1 MHGRPQPNTLA
12 FLEGGGEMGARMRVH
27 DWSTSPLGLPDLW
40 PQSLRSVVGL
50 VLNAKQ
56 PMFVAWG
63 PDLAFFYNDEY
74 IPIFGAKHP
83 HALGRPFAEVWS
95 DIWEQISP
103 IVEQTL
109 GGQASWHED
118 LRIPMERHGYP
129 EETWFSFS
137 YNPVR
142 DESGAIA
149 GMFCVC
155 METTDKVLSQ
165 RALRQSEERAT
176 GVLNGMD
183 EAFVLLDREFR
194 VIRINPA
201 GLRMD
206 ARPETEIIGRTH
218 WEVWPGTEDTPLGR
232 FYKQAMAERVPIM
245 FENRYTFPDGREA
258 WTEIRAYPAPD
269 GLAVFYRDI
278 SERKR
283 AEDWLLEAEDHYR
296 HTVELNPQVTWTARP
311 DGQLDRVAQRWQDWT
326 GTTGLGETWAQA
338 MHPDD
343 LEPSL
348 KVWAHSVATGE
359 PYDIEHRARMR
370 SGEYRWMHSRASP
383 RRGPDGQIIKW
394 YGTTEDIHERR
405 VSQDALQEETQALE
419 VLNTALAA
427 VASELDLDRLV
438 QRVTDAGVELTGAQF
453 GAFFYNVENEAGE
466 SYMLYTISG
475 VPREA
480 FSKFPMPRN
489 TKVFAPT
496 FAGEGIVRSDDI
508 TQDPAYG
515 HSEPHRGMPVGHLPV
530 RSYLAVPVTSR
541 SGEVIGGLF
550 FGHAQSGMF
559 HERSERL
566 MAALAAGA
574 AVSIDN
580 ARLFQKAQREIE
592 ERRRAEEALRR
603 LNETL
608 EVQVEERTRERDQIW
623 QLSTDLMD
631 VCRSDGTLVAVNP
644 AWTSMLGWSEK
655 ELLASNFL
663 GLIHPDDVEST
674 LAELGRLDQGV
685 RTFRFE
691 NRFRTKDGSY
701 RLISW
706 TAVPK
711 EGLFYAIGRDIT
723 AEREAAEAL
732 RQTEEALRQA
742 QKMEAV
748 GQLTG
753 GIAHDFN
760 NLLTGI
766 IGSLDMLRTRISQGR
781 LDTVNRYMTAA
792 TTSANRAA
800 ALTHRL
806 LAFARRQPLDPKPV
820 QANGLV
826 ASLEDLFRRTVGETV
841 ILEVV
846 LAGGLWP
853 TLCDPNQLESAL
865 LNLVINARDAMPDG
879 GKLTI
884 ETCNAH
890 LDDAYVAAQ
899 RDVNPG
905 QYVCI
910 CVTDT
915 GTGMSQDVIERAF
928 DPFFTTKPIGQG
940 TGLGLSMVYGFARQS
955 EGHAR
960 IYSEIGQGTTIKIY
974 LPRYRGETEAEIEAA
989 TLAEAPLAQSG
1000 ETVLVVEDEPVVRGL
1015 ILEVLEDLGYRTL
1028 EAADGPEGLKVLQSK
1043 AHIDLLI
1050 TDVGL
1055 PGLNGRQLADA
1066 ARERRPDLKVL
1077 FITGYAENATL
1088 AAGFLEPGM
1097 QMITKPFAV
1106 DALAQKIRSILTG
1119 ADFSDGSTSSTS
1131 ITRQS

>member
-1 MHGRPQPNTLA
+1 MHDRSPRPTA
-12 FLEGGGEMGARMRVH
+12 TDRDFLSGGGEMGARMRSH
-27 DWSTSPLGLPDLW
+27 DWSGSPLGEPETW
-40 PQSLRSVVGL
+40 SRPLRML
-50 VLNAKQ
+50 VRMILNAKQ
-56 PMFVAWG
+56 PMFIAWG
-63 PDLAFFYNDEY
+63 PDLAFLYNDDY

-83 HALGRPFAEVWS
+83 DALGHPFAAVWS
-95 DIWEQISP
+95 DIWTQIRP
-103 IVEQTL
+103 LVDQTL
-109 GGQASWHED
+109 SGQASWHED
-118 LRIPMERHGYP
+118 LLIPMGRHGYR
-129 EETWFSFS
+129 EDAWFSFS
-137 YNPVR
+137 YNPVW
-142 DESGAIA
+142 DDDGTIA
-149 GMFCVC
+149 GMFCAAT
-155 METTDKVLSQ
+155 ETTGKVLGQ
-165 RALRQSEERAT
+165 RALRESEERT
-176 GVLNGMD
+176 RGVLDGMD
-183 EAFVLLDREFR
+183 EAFILLDRKFR
-194 VIRINPA
+194 ILRINPA
-201 GLRMD
+201 GLRLD
-206 ARPETEIIGRTH
+206 QRPEAEIIGRTH
-218 WEVWPGTEDTPLGR
+218 WEVWPNTENSPLGE
-232 FYKQAMAERVPIM
+232 FYKRCMAERVPAT
-245 FENRYTFPDGREA
+245 FENRYTWPDGREA

-269 GLAVFYRDI
+269 GLSVFYRDI

-283 AEDWLLEAEDHYR
+283 AEAQLREAEDHYR

-326 GTTGLGETWAQA
+326 GTSGLGGTWAEA
-338 MHPDD
+338 IHPED
-343 LEPSL
+343 LGPSREA
-348 KVWAHSVATGE
+348 WTRAFTTGE
-359 PYDIEHRARMR
+359 SYDIEHRARMR
-370 SGEYRWMHSRASP
+370 DGTYRWMHSRAFP
-383 RRGPDGQIIKW
+383 RRGPDGAIVEW
-394 YGTTEDIHERR
+394 YGTTEDIAERR
-405 VSQDALQEETQALE
+405 SSQDALREETRALE
-419 VLNTALAA
+419 ILNTALAA
-427 VASELDLDRLV
+427 AASEHDLERLV

-466 SYMLYTISG
+466 SYMLYSISG

-496 FAGEGIVRSDDI
+496 FNGERIVRSDDI

-515 HSEPHRGMPVGHLPV
+515 HSEPHRGMPEGHLPV

-550 FGHAQSGMF
+550 FGHAQTGVF

-566 MAALAAGA
+566 ISGLAAGA
-574 AVSIDN
+574 AVAIDN

-592 ERRRAEEALRR
+592 ERRRAEESLRR

-608 EVQVEERTRERDQIW
+608 EAEVEERTRERDQIW

-644 AWTSMLGWSEK
+644 AWTTMLGWSEE

-663 GLIHPDDVEST
+663 GLIHPDDVEGT
-674 LAELGRLDQGV
+674 LAELGSLDQGAQ
-685 RTFRFE
+685 TFRFE
-691 NRFRTKDGSY
+691 NRFRAKDGSY

-723 AEREAAEAL
+723 AERAAAEAL
-732 RQTEEALRQA
+732 RQTEEALRQS
-742 QKMEAV
+742 QKMESI

-766 IGSLDMLRTRISQGR
+766 VGSLDMLRTRVSQGR
-781 LDTVNRYMTAA
+781 LETVDRYITAA

-806 LAFARRQPLDPKPV
+806 LAFARRQPLDPRPV
-820 QANGLV
+820 QANALV

-841 ILEVV
+841 TLEVV

-890 LDDAYVAAQ
+890 LDEAYIAAQ
-899 RDVNPG
+899 RDVKPG

-915 GTGMSQDVIERAF
+915 GTGMPQDVIERAF

-955 EGHAR
+955 EGHAK
-960 IYSEIGQGTTIKIY
+960 IYSELGQGTTIKLY
-974 LPRYRGETEAEIEAA
+974 LPRYRGETDAQIEAA
-989 TLAEAPLAQSG
+989 TLAEAPRAESG
-1000 ETVLVVEDEPVVRGL
+1000 ETVLVVEDEPVVRSL
-1015 ILEVLEDLGYRTL
+1015 IIEVLEDLGYRTL
-1028 EAADGPEGLKVLQSK
+1028 EAADGPEGLKILQSRRR
-1043 AHIDLLI
+1043 IDLLI

-1066 ARERRPDLKVL
+1066 ARERRRDLKVL

-1106 DALAQKIRSILTG
+1106 DALAQKIRSIIR
-1119 ADFSDGSTSSTS
+1119 DE
-1131 ITRQS
+1131 

>member
-1 MHGRPQPNTLA
+1 MI
-12 FLEGGGEMGARMRVH
+12 
-27 DWSTSPLGLPDLW
+27 
-40 PQSLRSVVGL
+40 
-50 VLNAKQ
+50 LNAKQ
-56 PMFVAWG
+56 PMFIAWG
-63 PDLAFFYNDEY
+63 PDLAFLYNDDY

-83 HALGRPFAEVWS
+83 DALGRPFAKVWS
-95 DIWEQISP
+95 DIWKQIRP
-103 IVEQTL
+103 LVDQTL
-109 GGQASWHED
+109 SGQASWHED
-118 LRIPMERHGYP
+118 LLIPMERNGYR
-129 EETWFSFS
+129 EDAWFSFS
-137 YNPVR
+137 YNPVW
-142 DESGAIA
+142 DDTGAVA
-149 GMFCVC
+149 GMFCAAT
-155 METTDKVLSQ
+155 ETTGKVLGQ
-165 RALRQSEERAT
+165 RALRESEQRAR
-176 GVLNGMD
+176 GVLDGMD
-183 EAFVLLDREFR
+183 EAFILLDPEFR
-194 VIRINPA
+194 ILRINPA
-201 GLRMD
+201 GLRLD
-206 ARPETEIIGRTH
+206 RRPESEIIGRTH
-218 WEVWPGTEDTPLGR
+218 WEVWPNTENAPLGE
-232 FYKQAMAERVPIM
+232 FYKRAMAERVPAT
-245 FENRYTFPDGREA
+245 FENRYMWPDGREA

-278 SERKR
+278 TERKR
-283 AEDWLLEAEDHYR
+283 AEAQLREAEDHYR

-311 DGQLDRVAQRWQDWT
+311 DGQLDRVAQRWRDWT

-338 MHPDD
+338 VHADD
-343 LEPSL
+343 QERSL
-348 KVWAHSVATGE
+348 MAWAHSVSTGE
-359 PYDIEHRARMR
+359 PYDIEHRVRLR
-370 SGEYRWMHSRASP
+370 DGTYRWMHSRAFP
-383 RRGPDGQIIKW
+383 RRGPDGEIVEW
-394 YGTTEDIHERR
+394 YGTTEDISDRR
-405 VSQDALQEETQALE
+405 SSQDALREETRALE
-419 VLNTALAA
+419 ILNSALAA
-427 VASELDLDRLV
+427 AASEHDLERLV

-466 SYMLYTISG
+466 SYTLYSISG

-496 FAGEGIVRSDDI
+496 FSGDGIVRSDDI
-508 TQDPAYG
+508 TKDHRYG
-515 HSEPHRGMPVGHLPV
+515 HSEPHRGMPEGHLPV

-550 FGHAQSGMF
+550 FGHAQPGVF
-559 HERSERL
+559 HERAERVISG
-566 MAALAAGA
+566 LAAGA
-574 AVSIDN
+574 AVAIDN

-608 EVQVEERTRERDQIW
+608 EAQVEERTLERDQIW

-644 AWTSMLGWSEK
+644 AWTTMLGWSE
-655 ELLASNFL
+655 EDLLASNFL

-674 LAELGRLDQGV
+674 LAELASLDQGAQ
-685 RTFRFE
+685 TFRFE
-691 NRFRTKDGSY
+691 NRFRTKDGGY

-723 AEREAAEAL
+723 AERGAAEAL
-732 RQTEEALRQA
+732 RQTEEALRQS

-766 IGSLDMLRTRISQGR
+766 VGSLDMLRTRVSQGR
-781 LDTVNRYMTAA
+781 LETVDRYVTAA

-806 LAFARRQPLDPKPV
+806 LAFARRQPLDPRPV
-820 QANGLV
+820 QANALV

-841 ILEVV
+841 TLEVV

-890 LDDAYVAAQ
+890 LDEAYIAAQ
-899 RDVNPG
+899 RDVRPG

-915 GTGMSQDVIERAF
+915 GTGMPQDVIGRAF

-955 EGHAR
+955 EGHAK
-960 IYSEIGQGTTIKIY
+960 IYSEVGQGTTIKIY
-974 LPRYRGETEAEIEAA
+974 LPRYRGETDAEIEAA
-989 TLAEAPLAQSG
+989 TLAEAPRAESG
-1000 ETVLVVEDEPVVRGL
+1000 ETVLVVEDEPVVRSL
-1015 ILEVLEDLGYRTL
+1015 IIEVLEDLGYRTL
-1028 EAADGPEGLKVLQSK
+1028 EAADGPEGLKILQSRR
-1043 AHIDLLI
+1043 HIDLLI

-1066 ARERRPDLKVL
+1066 ARERRRDLKVL

-1106 DALAQKIRSILTG
+1106 DALAQRIRSIIR
-1119 ADFSDGSTSSTS
+1119 DE
-1131 ITRQS
+1131 

>member
-1 MHGRPQPNTLA
+1 MHDTTSLRPAPVDRE
-12 FLEGGGEMGARMRVH
+12 FLSSGGEMGARMRAH
-27 DWSTSPLGLPDLW
+27 DWTTSPLGPPEAW
-40 PQSLRSVVGL
+40 PQSLRTL
-50 VLNAKQ
+50 VRLMLNAKQ
-56 PMFVAWG
+56 AMFIAWG
-63 PDLAFFYNDEY
+63 PELAFLYNDDY
-74 IPIFGAKHP
+74 APIFGAKHP
-83 HALGRPFAEVWS
+83 EALGRPFAEVWS
-95 DIWEQISP
+95 DIWGQIKP
-103 IVEQTL
+103 LVDQTL
-109 GGQASWHED
+109 AGQASWHED
-118 LRIPMERHGYP
+118 LLIPMERHGYR
-129 EETWFSFS
+129 EEAWFSFS
-137 YNPVR
+137 YSPVH
-142 DESGAIA
+142 DESGAVA
-149 GMFCVC
+149 GMFCAAI
-155 METTDKVLSQ
+155 ETTGKILNQ
-165 RALRQSEERAT
+165 RALRESEERAT

-183 EAFVLLDREFR
+183 EAFILLDREFR
-194 VIRINPA
+194 ILQINTA
-201 GLRMD
+201 GLRLD
-206 ARPETEIIGRTH
+206 TRPETEIIGRRH
-218 WEVWPGTEDTPLGR
+218 WEVWPGTEETPLGQ
-232 FYKQAMAERVPIM
+232 FYKQAMAGRAPM
-245 FENRYTFPDGREA
+245 RMENRYVWPDGREA
-258 WTEIRAYPAPD
+258 WTEIRVYPGPD

-278 SERKR
+278 TERKI
-283 AEDWLLEAEDHYR
+283 AEDRLHEAEDHYR
-296 HTVELNPQVTWTARP
+296 HTVELNPQVTWTAAP
-311 DGQLDRVAQRWQDWT
+311 NGQLDRVAQRWQDWT
-326 GTTGLGETWAQA
+326 GTSGLGETWTQA
-338 MHPDD
+338 MHPED

-348 KVWAHSVATGE
+348 KAWTHSTSTGE
-359 PYDIEHRARMR
+359 TYDIEHRARMR
-370 SGEYRWMHSRASP
+370 SGEYRWMHSRAFP
-383 RRGPDGQIIKW
+383 RRGPSGDIVKW

-405 VSQDALQEETQALE
+405 AAREALQEETRSLE
-419 VLNTALAA
+419 ILNTALAA

-453 GAFFYNVENEAGE
+453 GAFFYNVENAAGE

-480 FSKFPMPRN
+480 FAKFPMPRN

-496 FAGEGIVRSDDI
+496 FGGDRIVRSDDI
-508 TQDPAYG
+508 TRDPAYG
-515 HSEPHRGMPVGHLPV
+515 HTEPHRGMPPGHLPV
-530 RSYLAVPVTSR
+530 RSYLAVPVASR

-550 FGHAQSGMF
+550 FGHAQTGVF
-559 HERSERL
+559 DQRSERL
-566 MAALAAGA
+566 MAGLAAGA
-574 AVSIDN
+574 AVAIDN
-580 ARLFQKAQREIE
+580 ARLFQNAQREIE

-608 EVQVEERTRERDQIW
+608 EAQVEERTRERDQIW

-631 VCRSDGTLVAVNP
+631 VCRSDGTLLAVNP
-644 AWTSMLGWSEK
+644 AWTTMLGWTEE

-663 GLIHPDDVEST
+663 GLIHPDDIEST
-674 LAELGRLDQGV
+674 LAELAHLEQGIQ
-685 RTFRFE
+685 TFRFE
-691 NRFRTKDGSY
+691 NRFRTKGGSY
-701 RLISW
+701 RLVSW

-732 RQTEEALRQA
+732 RQTEEALRQS

-766 IGSLDMLRTRISQGR
+766 VGSLDMLRTRVSQGR
-781 LDTVNRYMTAA
+781 LDTVDRYITAA

-806 LAFARRQPLDPKPV
+806 LAFARRQPLDPRPV
-820 QANGLV
+820 QANALV

-841 ILEVV
+841 TLEVV

-879 GKLTI
+879 GRLTV

-890 LDDAYVAAQ
+890 LDDTYIAAQ
-899 RDVNPG
+899 RDVKPG

-915 GTGMSQDVIERAF
+915 GTGMPPDVIERAF
-928 DPFFTTKPIGQG
+928 EPFFTTKPLGQG

-974 LPRYRGETEAEIEAA
+974 LPRYRGETQAEIEAS
-989 TLAEAPLAQSG
+989 TLAEAPRAQSG

-1028 EAADGPEGLKVLQSK
+1028 EAVDGPEGLKILQSK
-1043 AHIDLLI
+1043 RHIDLLV

-1066 ARERRPDLKVL
+1066 ARETRPNLKTL

-1106 DALAQKIRSILTG
+1106 DALAQKIRSMIE
-1119 ADFSDGSTSSTS
+1119 DE
-1131 ITRQS
+1131 

>member
-1 MHGRPQPNTLA
+1 MHDQIPCLA
-12 FLEGGGEMGARMRVH
+12 AADRDFLSGGGEMGARMRLH
-27 DWSTSPLGLPDLW
+27 DWSGSTLGEPETW
-40 PQSLRSVVGL
+40 PQSLRTL
-50 VLNAKQ
+50 VRLMLNARQ
-56 PMFVAWG
+56 AMFIAWG
-63 PDLAFFYNDEY
+63 PSLAFLYNDDY

-83 HALGRPFAEVWS
+83 DALGRPFAEIWS
-95 DIWEQISP
+95 DIWEQIRP
-103 IVEQTL
+103 LVDQTL
-109 GGQASWHED
+109 SGQASWHED
-118 LRIPMERHGYP
+118 LLIPMERNRYR
-129 EETWFSFS
+129 EDAWFSFS
-137 YNPVR
+137 YNPVW
-142 DESGAIA
+142 DGSGAVA
-149 GMFCVC
+149 GLFCAAT
-155 METTDKVLSQ
+155 ETTGKVLGQ
-165 RALRQSEERAT
+165 RALRESEERIR
-176 GVLNGMD
+176 GVLDGMD
-183 EAFVLLDREFR
+183 EAFVLLDREFH

-201 GLRMD
+201 GLRLD
-206 ARPETEIIGRTH
+206 TRPEAEIIGRTH
-218 WEVWPGTEDTPLGR
+218 WEVWPNSENSPLGE
-232 FYKQAMAERVPIM
+232 FYKRAMAERVPAM
-245 FENRYTFPDGREA
+245 LENRYTWPDGREA

-278 SERKR
+278 TERKR
-283 AEDWLLEAEDHYR
+283 AEAQLCEAEEHYR
-296 HTVELNPQVTWTARP
+296 HTVELNPQVTWTALP
-311 DGQLDRVAQRWQDWT
+311 NGQLDHVAQRWQDWT

-348 KVWAHSVATGE
+348 TAWAHSVSTGE
-359 PYDIEHRARMR
+359 PYDIEHRARLR
-370 SGEYRWMHSRASP
+370 DGTYRWMHSRAFP
-383 RRGPDGQIIKW
+383 RRGPDGEIVEW
-394 YGTTEDIHERR
+394 YGSTEDISERR
-405 VSQDALQEETQALE
+405 ASQEALREETRALE
-419 VLNTALAA
+419 ILNTALAA
-427 VASELDLDRLV
+427 AASEHDLERLV

-453 GAFFYNVENEAGE
+453 GAFFYNVENEASE
-466 SYMLYTISG
+466 SYMLYSISG
-475 VPREA
+475 VPHEA

-496 FAGEGIVRSDDI
+496 FNGERIVRSDDI
-508 TQDPAYG
+508 TRDPAYG
-515 HSEPHRGMPVGHLPV
+515 HSEPHRGMPEGHLPV

-541 SGEVIGGLF
+541 SGEVMGGLF
-550 FGHAQSGMF
+550 FGHAQTGVF

-566 MAALAAGA
+566 ISGLAAGA
-574 AVSIDN
+574 AVAIDN

-603 LNETL
+603 LNDTL
-608 EVQVEERTRERDQIW
+608 EAEVEERTRERDQIW

-644 AWTSMLGWSEK
+644 AWTTILGWSEE

-663 GLIHPDDVEST
+663 SLIHPDDVEST
-674 LAELGRLDQGV
+674 LAELGSLEQGAQ
-685 RTFRFE
+685 TFRFE
-691 NRFRTKDGSY
+691 NRFRTRDGGY

-732 RQTEEALRQA
+732 RRTEEALRQS

-766 IGSLDMLRTRISQGR
+766 VGSLDMLRTRVAQGR
-781 LDTVNRYMTAA
+781 LETVDRYVTAA

-806 LAFARRQPLDPKPV
+806 LAFARRQPLDPRPV
-820 QANGLV
+820 QANALV

-841 ILEVV
+841 TLEVV

-879 GKLTI
+879 GKLMI

-890 LDDAYVAAQ
+890 LDEAYIAAQ
-899 RDVNPG
+899 RDVKPG

-915 GTGMSQDVIERAF
+915 GTGMPQDVIGRAF

-955 EGHAR
+955 EGHAK
-960 IYSEIGQGTTIKIY
+960 IYSEVGQGTTIKIY
-974 LPRYRGETEAEIEAA
+974 LPRHHGETDAEIEAS
-989 TLAEAPLAQSG
+989 TLAEAPRAESG
-1000 ETVLVVEDEPVVRGL
+1000 ETVLVVEDEPVVRSL
-1015 ILEVLEDLGYRTL
+1015 IIEVLEDLGYKTL
-1028 EAADGPEGLKVLQSK
+1028 EAADGTEGLKILQSK
-1043 AHIDLLI
+1043 RHIDLLI

-1066 ARERRPDLKVL
+1066 AREQRRDLKVL

-1106 DALAQKIRSILTG
+1106 DALAQRIRAIIR
-1119 ADFSDGSTSSTS
+1119 DE
-1131 ITRQS
+1131 

>member
-1 MHGRPQPNTLA
+1 MHDENTRLAAAGRD
-12 FLEGGGEMGARMRVH
+12 FLSGGGEMGARMRSH
-27 DWSTSPLGLPDLW
+27 DWSGSPLGEPETW
-40 PQSLRSVVGL
+40 PRPLRMLVRM

-56 PMFVAWG
+56 PMFIAWG
-63 PDLAFFYNDEY
+63 PDLAFIYNDDY

-83 HALGRPFAEVWS
+83 DAIGRPFAVVWF
-95 DIWEQISP
+95 DIWEQIRP
-103 IVEQTL
+103 LVDQTL
-109 GGQASWHED
+109 SGQASWHED
-118 LRIPMERHGYP
+118 LLIPMERNGYR
-129 EETWFSFS
+129 EDAWFSFS
-137 YNPVR
+137 YNPVW
-142 DESGAIA
+142 DDVGAIA
-149 GMFCVC
+149 GMFCAAT
-155 METTDKVLSQ
+155 ETTGKVLGQ
-165 RALRQSEERAT
+165 RALRESEERAR
-176 GVLNGMD
+176 GVLDGMD
-183 EAFVLLDREFR
+183 EAFILLDREFR
-194 VIRINPA
+194 VLRINPA
-201 GLRMD
+201 GLRLD
-206 ARPETEIIGRTH
+206 TRPEAEIVGRTH
-218 WEVWPGTEDTPLGR
+218 WEVWPNTEHSPLGE
-232 FYKQAMAERVPIM
+232 FYKRAMAERVPAT
-245 FENRYTFPDGREA
+245 FENRYTWPDGREA

-278 SERKR
+278 TERKR
-283 AEDWLLEAEDHYR
+283 AEAQLREAEDHYR

-326 GTTGLGETWAQA
+326 GTSGLGGSWAEA
-338 MHPDD
+338 IHPDD
-343 LEPSL
+343 LGPSL
-348 KVWAHSVATGE
+348 EAWTRSFKTGQ

-370 SGEYRWMHSRASP
+370 DGSYRWMHSRAFP
-383 RRGPDGQIIKW
+383 RRSPDGEIVEW
-394 YGTTEDIHERR
+394 YGTTEDISERR
-405 VSQDALQEETQALE
+405 SSQDALREETRALE
-419 VLNTALAA
+419 ILNTALAA
-427 VASELDLDRLV
+427 AASEHDLERLV

-453 GAFFYNVENEAGE
+453 GAFFYNVENEVGE
-466 SYMLYTISG
+466 SYMLYSISG

-496 FAGEGIVRSDDI
+496 FSGERIVRSNDI
-508 TQDPAYG
+508 TKDPRYG
-515 HSEPHRGMPVGHLPV
+515 HSEPHRGMPEGHLPV

-550 FGHAQSGMF
+550 FGHAQPGVF
-559 HERSERL
+559 HERSERVISG
-566 MAALAAGA
+566 LAAGA
-574 AVSIDN
+574 AVAIDN

-608 EVQVEERTRERDQIW
+608 EAQVEERTRERDQIW

-631 VCRSDGTLVAVNP
+631 VCRSDGTLIAVNP
-644 AWTSMLGWSEK
+644 AWTTMLGWSEE

-674 LAELGRLDQGV
+674 LTELASLDEGAQ
-685 RTFRFE
+685 TFRFE
-691 NRFRTKDGSY
+691 NRFRARDGSY

-723 AEREAAEAL
+723 AERAAAEAL
-732 RQTEEALRQA
+732 RQTEEALRQS

-766 IGSLDMLRTRISQGR
+766 VGSLDMLRTRVSQGR
-781 LDTVNRYMTAA
+781 LEAVDRYVTAA

-806 LAFARRQPLDPKPV
+806 LAFARRQPLDPRPV
-820 QANGLV
+820 QANALV

-841 ILEVV
+841 TLEVV

-890 LDDAYVAAQ
+890 LDEAYIAAQ

-915 GTGMSQDVIERAF
+915 GTGMPPDVIARAF

-955 EGHAR
+955 EGHAK
-960 IYSEIGQGTTIKIY
+960 IYSEVGQGTTIKIY
-974 LPRYRGETEAEIEAA
+974 LPRYRGETDAEIEAA
-989 TLAEAPLAQSG
+989 TLAEAPRAESG
-1000 ETVLVVEDEPVVRGL
+1000 EVVLVVEDEPVVRSL
-1015 ILEVLEDLGYRTL
+1015 IIEVLEDLGYRTL
-1028 EAADGPEGLKVLQSK
+1028 EAADGPEGLKILQSQR
-1043 AHIDLLI
+1043 HIDLLI

-1066 ARERRPDLKVL
+1066 ARERRRDLKVL

-1106 DALAQKIRSILTG
+1106 DALAQKIRSIIL
-1119 ADFSDGSTSSTS
+1119 D
-1131 ITRQS
+1131 Q

>member
-1 MHGRPQPNTLA
+1 MDTSKSGLDPSATYA
-12 FLEGGGEMGARMRVH
+12 FLNGGGEMGARMRAH
-27 DWSTSPLGLPDLW
+27 DWSTSPLGQPETW
-40 PQSLRSVVGL
+40 PRTLRTL
-50 VLNAKQ
+50 VRLMLNAKQ
-56 PMFVAWG
+56 PMFIAWG
-63 PDLAFFYNDEY
+63 ADLAFLYNDDY
-74 IPIFGAKHP
+74 VPIFGAKHP
-83 HALGRPFAEVWS
+83 GALGRPFAEVWS
-95 DIWEQISP
+95 DIWEQIKP
-103 IVEQTL
+103 LVDQTL

-118 LRIPMERHGYP
+118 LLIPMERHGYR
-129 EETWFSFS
+129 EEAWFSFS
-137 YNPVR
+137 YTPAW
-142 DESGAIA
+142 DDDGKIA
-149 GMFCVC
+149 GMFCAAT
-155 METTDKVLSQ
+155 ETTGKVLGQ
-165 RALRQSEERAT
+165 QALRQSEERAR
-176 GVLNGMD
+176 GVLDGMD

-194 VIRINPA
+194 ILRINPA
-201 GLRMD
+201 GLRLD
-206 ARPETEIIGRTH
+206 TRAEAEIVGRTH
-218 WEVWPGTEDTPLGR
+218 WEVWPNTENSALGKL
-232 FYKQAMAERVPIM
+232 YKKAMAERIPVM
-245 FENRYTFPDGREA
+245 FENRYTWSDGREA

-278 SERKR
+278 SERKH
-283 AEDWLLEAEDHYR
+283 AEARLHETEDHYR
-296 HTVELNPQVTWTARP
+296 HTVELNPQVSWTALP
-311 DGQLDRVAQRWQDWT
+311 NGQLDRVAGRWQDWT

-338 MHPDD
+338 LHADD
-343 LEPSL
+343 LESSL
-348 KVWAHSVATGE
+348 KAWAHSLATGE
-359 PYDIEHRARMR
+359 PYDIEHRVRMR
-370 SGEYRWMHSRASP
+370 TGEYRWMHSRASP
-383 RRGPDGQIIKW
+383 RRGEDGQIVKW
-394 YGTTEDIHERR
+394 YGTTEDISERR
-405 VSQDALQEETQALE
+405 ASQDALLEETRALE
-419 VLNTALAA
+419 ILNTALAA
-427 VASELDLDRLV
+427 AASELDLDRLV
-438 QRVTDAGVELTGAQF
+438 QKVTDAGVELTGAQF
-453 GAFFYNVENEAGE
+453 GAFFYNVENPAGE
-466 SYMLYTISG
+466 SYMLYAISG
-475 VPREA
+475 VPHEA

-489 TKVFAPT
+489 TRVFAPT
-496 FAGEGIVRSDDI
+496 FNGERIVRSDDI
-508 TQDPAYG
+508 TKDPAYG
-515 HSEPHRGMPVGHLPV
+515 HSEPHRGMPPGHLPV

-550 FGHAQSGMF
+550 FGHAQPGVF

-566 MAALAAGA
+566 IVGLAAGA
-574 AVSIDN
+574 AVAIDN

-608 EVQVEERTRERDQIW
+608 EAEVEERTRERDQIW

-631 VCRSDGTLVAVNP
+631 VCRADGTLLAINP
-644 AWTSMLGWSEK
+644 AWTTMLGWSEA

-674 LAELGRLDQGV
+674 LAELARLDQGIQ
-685 RTFRFE
+685 TFRFE

-723 AEREAAEAL
+723 TERAAAETL
-732 RQTEEALRQA
+732 RETEEALRQS

-760 NLLTGI
+760 NLLTGV
-766 IGSLDMLRTRISQGR
+766 IGSLDMLRTRIAQGR
-781 LDTVNRYMTAA
+781 TDTADRYITAA

-806 LAFARRQPLDPKPV
+806 LAFARRQPLDPRPV
-820 QANGLV
+820 QANALV

-841 ILEVV
+841 ALEVV

-899 RDVNPG
+899 RDVKPG

-915 GTGMSQDVIERAF
+915 GTGMPQDVIERAF

-955 EGHAR
+955 EGHAK
-960 IYSEIGQGTTIKIY
+960 IYSEVGQGTTIKIY
-974 LPRYRGETEAEIEAA
+974 LPRYRGETEAEIESA
-989 TLAEAPLAQSG
+989 TLAEAPRAETG
-1000 ETVLVVEDEPVVRGL
+1000 ETVLVVEDEPVVRSL
-1015 ILEVLEDLGYRTL
+1015 IVEVLEDLGYRTL
-1028 EAADGPEGLKVLQSK
+1028 EAADGPEGLKILQSRRR
-1043 AHIDLLI
+1043 IDLLI

-1066 ARERRPDLKVL
+1066 AREGRSGLKIL

-1106 DALAQKIRSILTG
+1106 DALAQKIRSIIKGDDAG
-1119 ADFSDGSTSSTS
+1119 A
-1131 ITRQS
+1131 

>member
-1 MHGRPQPNTLA
+1 MI
-12 FLEGGGEMGARMRVH
+12 
-27 DWSTSPLGLPDLW
+27 
-40 PQSLRSVVGL
+40 
-50 VLNAKQ
+50 LNAKQ
-56 PMFVAWG
+56 PMFIAWG
-63 PDLAFFYNDEY
+63 PDLAFLYNDDY

-83 HALGRPFAEVWS
+83 DALGRPFAKVWS
-95 DIWEQISP
+95 DIWKQIRP
-103 IVEQTL
+103 LVDQTL
-109 GGQASWHED
+109 SGQASWHED
-118 LRIPMERHGYP
+118 LLIPMERNGYR
-129 EETWFSFS
+129 EDAWFSFS
-137 YNPVR
+137 YNPVW
-142 DESGAIA
+142 DDTGAVA
-149 GMFCVC
+149 GMFCAAT
-155 METTDKVLSQ
+155 ETTGKVLGQ
-165 RALRQSEERAT
+165 RALRESEQRAR
-176 GVLNGMD
+176 GVLDGMD
-183 EAFVLLDREFR
+183 EAFILLDPEFR
-194 VIRINPA
+194 ILRINPA
-201 GLRMD
+201 GLRLD
-206 ARPETEIIGRTH
+206 RRPESEIIGRTH
-218 WEVWPGTEDTPLGR
+218 WEVWPNTENAPLGE
-232 FYKQAMAERVPIM
+232 FYKRAMAERVPAT
-245 FENRYTFPDGREA
+245 FENRYTWPDGREA

-278 SERKR
+278 TERKR
-283 AEDWLLEAEDHYR
+283 AEAQLREAEDHYR

-311 DGQLDRVAQRWQDWT
+311 DGQLDRVAQRWRDWT

-338 MHPDD
+338 MHADD
-343 LEPSL
+343 QERSL
-348 KVWAHSVATGE
+348 MAWAHSVSTGE
-359 PYDIEHRARMR
+359 PYDIEHRVRLR
-370 SGEYRWMHSRASP
+370 DGTYRWMHSRAFP
-383 RRGPDGQIIKW
+383 RRGPDGEIVEW
-394 YGTTEDIHERR
+394 YGTTEDISDRR
-405 VSQDALQEETQALE
+405 SSQDALREETRALE
-419 VLNTALAA
+419 VLNSALAA
-427 VASELDLDRLV
+427 AASEHDLERLV
-438 QRVTDAGVELTGAQF
+438 QHVTDAGVELTGAQF

-466 SYMLYTISG
+466 SYTLYSISG

-496 FAGEGIVRSDDI
+496 FSGDGIVRSDDI
-508 TQDPAYG
+508 TKDHRYG
-515 HSEPHRGMPVGHLPV
+515 HSEPHRGMPEGHLPV

-550 FGHAQSGMF
+550 FGHAQPGVF
-559 HERSERL
+559 HERAERVISG
-566 MAALAAGA
+566 LAAGA
-574 AVSIDN
+574 AVAIDN
-580 ARLFQKAQREIE
+580 ARLFQKAQWEIE

-608 EVQVEERTRERDQIW
+608 EAQVEERTLERDQIW

-644 AWTSMLGWSEK
+644 AWTTMLGWSE
-655 ELLASNFL
+655 EDLLASNFL

-674 LAELGRLDQGV
+674 LAELASLDQGAP
-685 RTFRFE
+685 TFRFE
-691 NRFRTKDGSY
+691 NRFRTKDGGY

-723 AEREAAEAL
+723 AERGAAEAL
-732 RQTEEALRQA
+732 RQTEEALRQS

-766 IGSLDMLRTRISQGR
+766 VGSLDMLRTRVSQGR
-781 LDTVNRYMTAA
+781 LETVDRYVTAA

-806 LAFARRQPLDPKPV
+806 LAFARRQPLDPRPV
-820 QANGLV
+820 QANALV

-841 ILEVV
+841 TLEVV

-890 LDDAYVAAQ
+890 LDEAYIAAQ
-899 RDVNPG
+899 RDVRPG

-915 GTGMSQDVIERAF
+915 GTGMPQDVIGRAF

-955 EGHAR
+955 EGHAK
-960 IYSEIGQGTTIKIY
+960 IYSEVGQGTTIKIY
-974 LPRYRGETEAEIEAA
+974 LPRYRGETDAEIEAA
-989 TLAEAPLAQSG
+989 TLAEAPRAESG
-1000 ETVLVVEDEPVVRGL
+1000 ETVLVVEDEPVVRSL
-1015 ILEVLEDLGYRTL
+1015 IIEVLEDLGYRTL
-1028 EAADGPEGLKVLQSK
+1028 EAADGPEGLKILQSRR
-1043 AHIDLLI
+1043 HIDLLI

-1066 ARERRPDLKVL
+1066 ARERRRDLKVL

-1106 DALAQKIRSILTG
+1106 DALAQRIRSIIR
-1119 ADFSDGSTSSTS
+1119 DE
-1131 ITRQS
+1131 

>member
-1 MHGRPQPNTLA
+1 MI
-12 FLEGGGEMGARMRVH
+12 
-27 DWSTSPLGLPDLW
+27 
-40 PQSLRSVVGL
+40 
-50 VLNAKQ
+50 LNAKQ
-56 PMFVAWG
+56 PMFIAWG
-63 PDLAFFYNDEY
+63 PDLAFLYNDDY

-83 HALGRPFAEVWS
+83 DALGRPFAKVWS
-95 DIWEQISP
+95 DIWKQIRP
-103 IVEQTL
+103 LVDQTL
-109 GGQASWHED
+109 SGQASWHED
-118 LRIPMERHGYP
+118 LLIPMERNGYR
-129 EETWFSFS
+129 EDAWFSFS
-137 YNPVR
+137 YNPVW
-142 DESGAIA
+142 DDTGAVA
-149 GMFCVC
+149 GMFCAAT
-155 METTDKVLSQ
+155 ETTGKVLGQ
-165 RALRQSEERAT
+165 RALRESEQRAR
-176 GVLNGMD
+176 GVLDGMD
-183 EAFVLLDREFR
+183 EAFILLDPEFR
-194 VIRINPA
+194 ILRINPA
-201 GLRMD
+201 GLRLD
-206 ARPETEIIGRTH
+206 RRPESEIIGRTH
-218 WEVWPGTEDTPLGR
+218 WEVWPNTENAPLGE
-232 FYKQAMAERVPIM
+232 FYKRAMAERVPAT
-245 FENRYTFPDGREA
+245 FENRYTWPDGREA

-278 SERKR
+278 TERKR
-283 AEDWLLEAEDHYR
+283 AEAQLREAEDHYR

-311 DGQLDRVAQRWQDWT
+311 DGQLDRVAQRWRDWT
-326 GTTGLGETWAQA
+326 GTTGLGETWAEA
-338 MHPDD
+338 MHADD
-343 LEPSL
+343 QERSL
-348 KVWAHSVATGE
+348 MAWAHSVSTGE
-359 PYDIEHRARMR
+359 PYDIEHRVRLR
-370 SGEYRWMHSRASP
+370 DGTYRWMHSRAFP
-383 RRGPDGQIIKW
+383 RRGPDGEIVEW
-394 YGTTEDIHERR
+394 YGTTEDISDRR
-405 VSQDALQEETQALE
+405 SSQNALREETRALE
-419 VLNTALAA
+419 VLNSALAA
-427 VASELDLDRLV
+427 AASEHDLERLV

-466 SYMLYTISG
+466 SYTLYSISG

-496 FAGEGIVRSDDI
+496 FSGDGIVRSDDI
-508 TQDPAYG
+508 TKDHRYG
-515 HSEPHRGMPVGHLPV
+515 HSEPHRGMPEGHLPV

-550 FGHAQSGMF
+550 FGHAQPGVF
-559 HERSERL
+559 HERAERVISG
-566 MAALAAGA
+566 LAAGA
-574 AVSIDN
+574 AVAIDN
-580 ARLFQKAQREIE
+580 ARLFQKAQWEIE

-608 EVQVEERTRERDQIW
+608 EAQVEERTLERDQIW

-644 AWTSMLGWSEK
+644 AWTTMLGWSE
-655 ELLASNFL
+655 EDLLASNFL

-674 LAELGRLDQGV
+674 LAELASLDQGAQ
-685 RTFRFE
+685 TFRFE
-691 NRFRTKDGSY
+691 NRFRTRDGGY

-723 AEREAAEAL
+723 AERGAAEAL
-732 RQTEEALRQA
+732 RQTEEALRQS

-766 IGSLDMLRTRISQGR
+766 VGSLDMLRTRVSQGR
-781 LDTVNRYMTAA
+781 LEAVDRYVTAA

-806 LAFARRQPLDPKPV
+806 LAFARRQPLDPRPV
-820 QANGLV
+820 QANALV
-826 ASLEDLFRRTVGETV
+826 ASLEDLFRRTVGESVT
-841 ILEVV
+841 LEVV

-890 LDDAYVAAQ
+890 LDEAYIAAQ
-899 RDVNPG
+899 RDVRPG

-915 GTGMSQDVIERAF
+915 GTGMPQDVIGRAF

-955 EGHAR
+955 EGHAK
-960 IYSEIGQGTTIKIY
+960 IYSEVGQGTTIKIY
-974 LPRYRGETEAEIEAA
+974 LPRYRGETDAEIEAA
-989 TLAEAPLAQSG
+989 TLAEAPRAESG
-1000 ETVLVVEDEPVVRGL
+1000 ETVLVVEDEPVVRSL
-1015 ILEVLEDLGYRTL
+1015 IIEVLEDLGYRTL
-1028 EAADGPEGLKVLQSK
+1028 EAADGPEGLKILQSRR
-1043 AHIDLLI
+1043 HIDLLI

-1066 ARERRPDLKVL
+1066 ARERRRDLKVL

-1106 DALAQKIRSILTG
+1106 DALAQRIRSIIR
-1119 ADFSDGSTSSTS
+1119 DE
-1131 ITRQS
+1131 

>member
-1 MHGRPQPNTLA
+1 
-12 FLEGGGEMGARMRVH
+12 MGARMRAR
-27 DWSTSPLGLPDLW
+27 DWSTSPLGPPEFW
-40 PQSLRSVVGL
+40 PQSLRSIVSL
-50 VLNAKQ
+50 MLNAKQ

-63 PDLAFFYNDEY
+63 PDLAFLYNDEY

-83 HALGRPFAEVWS
+83 NALGHPFAEVWS
-95 DIWEQISP
+95 DIWEQIRP
-103 IVEQTL
+103 LVDQTL
-109 GGQASWHED
+109 AGEASWHED
-118 LRIPMERHGYP
+118 LLIPMERHGYR

-149 GMFCVC
+149 GMFCAC
-155 METTDKVLSQ
+155 METTGKVLSQ

-194 VIRINPA
+194 VLQINPE
-201 GLRMD
+201 GVRLET
-206 ARPETEIIGRTH
+206 RPASEIIGRTH
-218 WEVWPGTEDTPLGR
+218 WEVWPGSEDSPVGR
-232 FYKQAMAERVPIM
+232 LYKRAMADRLPVRT
-245 FENRYTFPDGREA
+245 ENRFVWPDGREA
-258 WTEIRAYPAPD
+258 WIEIRAYPAPD
-269 GLAVFYRDI
+269 GLAVFYRDVF
-278 SERKR
+278 EQKR
-283 AEDWLLEAEDHYR
+283 AEAELGEAEDHYR

-311 DGQLDRVAQRWQDWT
+311 DGQLDHVAQRWQDWT
-326 GTTGLGETWAQA
+326 GTTGLGGTWAEA
-338 MHPDD
+338 IHPDD
-343 LEPSL
+343 LERSL
-348 KVWAHSVATGE
+348 EAWTRSFTTGE
-359 PYDIEHRARMR
+359 PYDIEHRACLRT
-370 SGEYRWMHSRASP
+370 GEYRWMHSRAFP
-383 RRGPDGQIIKW
+383 RRGPDGRIVKW
-394 YGTTEDIHERR
+394 YGTTEDISERR
-405 VSQDALQEETQALE
+405 ASQEALQEETRALE
-419 VLNTALAA
+419 ILNAALAA

-453 GAFFYNVENEAGE
+453 GAFFYNVENTAGE
-466 SYMLYTISG
+466 SYMLYSISG

-489 TKVFAPT
+489 TQVFAPT
-496 FAGEGIVRSDDI
+496 FNGERIVRSDDI

-515 HSEPHRGMPVGHLPV
+515 HSEPHRGMPPGHLPV

-550 FGHAQSGMF
+550 FGHAQAGVF
-559 HERSERL
+559 HKRSERL
-566 MAALAAGA
+566 MAGLAAGA
-574 AVSIDN
+574 AVAIDN

-592 ERRRAEEALRR
+592 VRRRAEEALRR

-644 AWTSMLGWSEK
+644 AWTTMLGWSED

-685 RTFRFE
+685 QTFRFE
-691 NRFRTKDGSY
+691 NRFRSKDGSY

-711 EGLFYAIGRDIT
+711 GGLFYAIGRDIT
-723 AEREAAEAL
+723 TERAAAQTL
-732 RQTEEALRQA
+732 RETEEALRQS

-760 NLLTGI
+760 NLLTGVL
-766 IGSLDMLRTRISQGR
+766 GSLDMLRTRFAQGR
-781 LDTVNRYMTAA
+781 TDTVERYITAA
-792 TTSANRAA
+792 MTSANRAA

-806 LAFARRQPLDPKPV
+806 LAFARRQPLDPRPV
-820 QANGLV
+820 QANALV

-841 ILEVV
+841 ALEVV

-899 RDVNPG
+899 RDVKPG

-955 EGHAR
+955 EGHAK
-960 IYSEIGQGTTIKIY
+960 IYSEVAHGTTIKIY

-989 TLAEAPLAQSG
+989 TLAEAPRARSG
-1000 ETVLVVEDEPVVRGL
+1000 ETVLVVEDEPVVRSL

-1028 EAADGPEGLKVLQSK
+1028 EAADGPAGLKLLQSK
-1043 AHIDLLI
+1043 RHIDLLI

-1066 ARERRPDLKVL
+1066 ARERRRDLKVL
-1077 FITGYAENATL
+1077 FITGYAENATV
-1088 AAGFLEPGM
+1088 AAGFLDPGM
-1097 QMITKPFAV
+1097 AMITKPFAV
-1106 DALAQKIRSILTG
+1106 DTLAQKIRSIIRG
-1119 ADFSDGSTSSTS
+1119 DESAS
-1131 ITRQS
+1131 

>member
-1 MHGRPQPNTLA
+1 MI
-12 FLEGGGEMGARMRVH
+12 
-27 DWSTSPLGLPDLW
+27 
-40 PQSLRSVVGL
+40 
-50 VLNAKQ
+50 LNAKQ
-56 PMFVAWG
+56 PMFIAWG
-63 PDLAFFYNDEY
+63 PDLAFLYNDDY

-83 HALGRPFAEVWS
+83 DALGRPFAKVWS
-95 DIWEQISP
+95 DIWKQIRP
-103 IVEQTL
+103 LVDQTL
-109 GGQASWHED
+109 SGQASWHED
-118 LRIPMERHGYP
+118 LLIPMERNGYR
-129 EETWFSFS
+129 EDAWFSFS
-137 YNPVR
+137 YNPVW
-142 DESGAIA
+142 DDTGAVA
-149 GMFCVC
+149 GMFCAAT
-155 METTDKVLSQ
+155 ETTGKVLGQ
-165 RALRQSEERAT
+165 RALRESEQRAR
-176 GVLNGMD
+176 GVLDGMD
-183 EAFVLLDREFR
+183 EAFILLDPEFR
-194 VIRINPA
+194 ILRINPA
-201 GLRMD
+201 GLRLD
-206 ARPETEIIGRTH
+206 RRPESEIIGRTH
-218 WEVWPGTEDTPLGR
+218 WEVWPNTENAPLGE
-232 FYKQAMAERVPIM
+232 FYKRAMAERVPAT
-245 FENRYTFPDGREA
+245 FENRYTWPDGREA

-278 SERKR
+278 TERKR
-283 AEDWLLEAEDHYR
+283 AEAQLREAEDHYR

-311 DGQLDRVAQRWQDWT
+311 DGQLDRVAQRWRDWT

-338 MHPDD
+338 MHADD
-343 LEPSL
+343 QERSL
-348 KVWAHSVATGE
+348 MAWAHSVSTGE
-359 PYDIEHRARMR
+359 PYDIEHRVRLR
-370 SGEYRWMHSRASP
+370 DGTYRWMHSRAFP
-383 RRGPDGQIIKW
+383 RRGPDGEIVEW
-394 YGTTEDIHERR
+394 YGTTEDISDRR
-405 VSQDALQEETQALE
+405 SSQDALREETRALE
-419 VLNTALAA
+419 VLNSALAA
-427 VASELDLDRLV
+427 AASEHDLERLV
-438 QRVTDAGVELTGAQF
+438 QHVTDAGVELTGAQF

-466 SYMLYTISG
+466 SYTLYSISG

-496 FAGEGIVRSDDI
+496 FSGDGIVRSDDI
-508 TQDPAYG
+508 TKDHRYG
-515 HSEPHRGMPVGHLPV
+515 HSEPHRGMPEGHLPV

-550 FGHAQSGMF
+550 FGHVQPGVF
-559 HERSERL
+559 HERAERVISG
-566 MAALAAGA
+566 LAAGA
-574 AVSIDN
+574 AVAIDN
-580 ARLFQKAQREIE
+580 ARLFQKAQWEIE

-608 EVQVEERTRERDQIW
+608 EAQVEERTLERDQIW

-644 AWTSMLGWSEK
+644 AWTTMLGWSE
-655 ELLASNFL
+655 EDLLASNFL

-674 LAELGRLDQGV
+674 LAELASLDQGAP
-685 RTFRFE
+685 TFRFE
-691 NRFRTKDGSY
+691 NRFRTKDGGY

-723 AEREAAEAL
+723 AERGAAEAL
-732 RQTEEALRQA
+732 RQTEEALRQS

-766 IGSLDMLRTRISQGR
+766 VGSLDMLRTRVSQGR
-781 LDTVNRYMTAA
+781 LETVDRYVTAA

-806 LAFARRQPLDPKPV
+806 LAFARRQPLDPRPV
-820 QANGLV
+820 QANALV

-841 ILEVV
+841 TLEVV

-865 LNLVINARDAMPDG
+865 LNLVINARDAMPGG

-890 LDDAYVAAQ
+890 LDEAYIAAQ
-899 RDVNPG
+899 RDVRPG

-915 GTGMSQDVIERAF
+915 GTGMPQDVIGRAF

-955 EGHAR
+955 EGHAK
-960 IYSEIGQGTTIKIY
+960 IYSEVGQGTTIKIY
-974 LPRYRGETEAEIEAA
+974 LPRYRGETDAEIEAA
-989 TLAEAPLAQSG
+989 TLAEAPRAESG
-1000 ETVLVVEDEPVVRGL
+1000 ETVLVVEDEPVVRSL
-1015 ILEVLEDLGYRTL
+1015 IIEVLEDLGYRTL
-1028 EAADGPEGLKVLQSK
+1028 EAADGPEGLKILQSRR
-1043 AHIDLLI
+1043 HIDLLI

-1066 ARERRPDLKVL
+1066 ARERRRDLKVL

-1106 DALAQKIRSILTG
+1106 DALAQRIRSI
-1119 ADFSDGSTSSTS
+1119 
-1131 ITRQS
+1131 IREE

>member
-1 MHGRPQPNTLA
+1 
-12 FLEGGGEMGARMRVH
+12 MRSH
-27 DWSTSPLGLPDLW
+27 DWSGSPLGEPETW
-40 PQSLRSVVGL
+40 PQPLRTL
-50 VLNAKQ
+50 VRTILNAKQ
-56 PMFVAWG
+56 PMFIAWG
-63 PDLAFFYNDEY
+63 PDLAFLYNDDY
-74 IPIFGAKHP
+74 IPIFSAKHP
-83 HALGRPFAEVWS
+83 DALGRPFAVVWS
-95 DIWEQISP
+95 DIWEQIRP
-103 IVEQTL
+103 LVEQTL
-109 GGQASWHED
+109 SGQASWHED
-118 LRIPMERHGYP
+118 LLIPMERNGNR
-129 EETWFSFS
+129 EDAWFSFS
-137 YNPVR
+137 YNPVW
-142 DESGAIA
+142 DDGGMIA
-149 GMFCVC
+149 GMFCAAT
-155 METTDKVLSQ
+155 ETTGKVLGQ
-165 RALRQSEERAT
+165 RALQESEERIR
-176 GVLNGMD
+176 GVLDGMD
-183 EAFVLLDREFR
+183 EAFILLDREFR
-194 VIRINPA
+194 ILRINPA
-201 GLRMD
+201 GLRLDM
-206 ARPETEIIGRTH
+206 RPEAEILGRTH
-218 WEVWPGTEDTPLGR
+218 WEVWPNTETSPLGE
-232 FYKQAMAERVPIM
+232 FYRRAMAERVPAT
-245 FENRYTFPDGREA
+245 FENSYTWPDGRVA

-278 SERKR
+278 TERKR
-283 AEDWLLEAEDHYR
+283 AEAQLREAEEHYR
-296 HTVELNPQVTWTARP
+296 HTVELNPQVSWTARP

-326 GTTGLGETWAQA
+326 GTSGLGGTWAEA
-338 MHPDD
+338 IHPDD
-343 LEPSL
+343 LGPSL
-348 KVWAHSVATGE
+348 EAWNRAFTTGE

-370 SGEYRWMHSRASP
+370 DGTYRWMHSRAFP
-383 RRGPDGQIIKW
+383 RHGPDGQIIEW
-394 YGTTEDIHERR
+394 YGSTEDISEQRS
-405 VSQDALQEETQALE
+405 SQDALREETRALE
-419 VLNTALAA
+419 ILNTALAA
-427 VASELDLDRLV
+427 AASEHDLERLV

-453 GAFFYNVENEAGE
+453 GAFFYNVESAAGE
-466 SYMLYTISG
+466 SYMLYAISG

-496 FAGEGIVRSDDI
+496 FNGERIVRSDDI
-508 TQDPAYG
+508 TKDPRYG
-515 HSEPHRGMPVGHLPV
+515 HSEPHRGMPEGHLPV

-550 FGHAQSGMF
+550 FGHAQPGVF

-566 MAALAAGA
+566 ISGLAAGA
-574 AVSIDN
+574 AVAIDN

-592 ERRRAEEALRR
+592 ERRRAEEALRH

-608 EVQVEERTRERDQIW
+608 EAEVEERTRERDQIW

-631 VCRSDGTLVAVNP
+631 VCRADGTLIAVNP
-644 AWTSMLGWSEK
+644 AWTTMLGWSEE

-674 LAELGRLDQGV
+674 LAELGSLDQGT

-691 NRFRTKDGSY
+691 NRFRTKDGGY

-723 AEREAAEAL
+723 AERAATEAL

-760 NLLTGI
+760 N
-766 IGSLDMLRTRISQGR
+766 
-781 LDTVNRYMTAA
+781 RYVTAA

-806 LAFARRQPLDPKPV
+806 LAFARRQPLDPRPV
-820 QANGLV
+820 QANALV
-826 ASLEDLFRRTVGETV
+826 ASLEDLFRRTVGEAVT
-841 ILEVV
+841 LEVV

-890 LDDAYVAAQ
+890 LDEAYIAAQ
-899 RDVNPG
+899 RDVKPG

-915 GTGMSQDVIERAF
+915 GTGMPPDVIGRAF

-955 EGHAR
+955 EGHAK
-960 IYSEIGQGTTIKIY
+960 IYSEVGQGSTIKIY
-974 LPRYRGETEAEIEAA
+974 LPRYRGETDAEIEAA
-989 TLAEAPLAQSG
+989 TLAEAPRAESG
-1000 ETVLVVEDEPVVRGL
+1000 ETVLVVEDEPVVRSL
-1015 ILEVLEDLGYRTL
+1015 IIEVLEDLGYRTL
-1028 EAADGPEGLKVLQSK
+1028 EAADGPGGLKILQSRRR
-1043 AHIDLLI
+1043 IDLLI

-1066 ARERRPDLKVL
+1066 ARERRRDLKVL

-1106 DALAQKIRSILTG
+1106 DALAQRIRSI
-1119 ADFSDGSTSSTS
+1119 
-1131 ITRQS
+1131 IRN

>member
-1 MHGRPQPNTLA
+1 MI
-12 FLEGGGEMGARMRVH
+12 
-27 DWSTSPLGLPDLW
+27 
-40 PQSLRSVVGL
+40 
-50 VLNAKQ
+50 LNAKQ
-56 PMFVAWG
+56 PMFIAWG
-63 PDLAFFYNDEY
+63 PDLAFLYNDDY

-83 HALGRPFAEVWS
+83 DALGRPFAKVWS
-95 DIWEQISP
+95 DIWKQIRP
-103 IVEQTL
+103 LVDQTL
-109 GGQASWHED
+109 SGQASWHED
-118 LRIPMERHGYP
+118 LLIPMERNGYR
-129 EETWFSFS
+129 EDAWFSFS
-137 YNPVR
+137 YNPVW
-142 DESGAIA
+142 DDTGAVA
-149 GMFCVC
+149 GMFCAAT
-155 METTDKVLSQ
+155 ETTGKVLGQ
-165 RALRQSEERAT
+165 RALRESEQRAR
-176 GVLNGMD
+176 GVLDGMD
-183 EAFVLLDREFR
+183 EAFILLDPEFR
-194 VIRINPA
+194 ILRINPA
-201 GLRMD
+201 GLRLD
-206 ARPETEIIGRTH
+206 RRPESEIIGRTH
-218 WEVWPGTEDTPLGR
+218 WEVWPNTENAPLGE
-232 FYKQAMAERVPIM
+232 FYKRAMAERVPAT
-245 FENRYTFPDGREA
+245 FENRYTWPDGREA

-278 SERKR
+278 TERKR
-283 AEDWLLEAEDHYR
+283 AEAQLREAEDHYR

-311 DGQLDRVAQRWQDWT
+311 DGQLDRVAQRWRDWT
-326 GTTGLGETWAQA
+326 GTTGLGETWAEA
-338 MHPDD
+338 MHADD
-343 LEPSL
+343 QERSL
-348 KVWAHSVATGE
+348 MAWAHSVSTGE
-359 PYDIEHRARMR
+359 PYDIEHRVRLR
-370 SGEYRWMHSRASP
+370 DGTYRWMHSRAFP
-383 RRGPDGQIIKW
+383 RRGPDGEIVEW
-394 YGTTEDIHERR
+394 YGTTEDISDRR
-405 VSQDALQEETQALE
+405 SSQDALREETRALE
-419 VLNTALAA
+419 VLNSALAA
-427 VASELDLDRLV
+427 AASEHDLERLV

-466 SYMLYTISG
+466 SYTLYSISG

-496 FAGEGIVRSDDI
+496 FSGDGIVRSDDI
-508 TQDPAYG
+508 TKDHRYG
-515 HSEPHRGMPVGHLPV
+515 HSEPHRGMPEGHLPV

-550 FGHAQSGMF
+550 FGHAQPGVF
-559 HERSERL
+559 HERAERVISG
-566 MAALAAGA
+566 LAAGA
-574 AVSIDN
+574 AVAIDN
-580 ARLFQKAQREIE
+580 ARLFQKAQWEIE

-608 EVQVEERTRERDQIW
+608 EAQVEERTLERDQIW

-644 AWTSMLGWSEK
+644 AWTTMLGWSE
-655 ELLASNFL
+655 EDLLASNFL

-674 LAELGRLDQGV
+674 LAELASLDQGAQ
-685 RTFRFE
+685 TFRFE
-691 NRFRTKDGSY
+691 NRFRTRDGGY

-723 AEREAAEAL
+723 AERGAAEAL
-732 RQTEEALRQA
+732 RQTEEALRQS

-766 IGSLDMLRTRISQGR
+766 VGSLDMLRTRVSQGR
-781 LDTVNRYMTAA
+781 LETVDRYVTAA

-806 LAFARRQPLDPKPV
+806 LAFARRQPLDPRPV
-820 QANGLV
+820 QANALV

-841 ILEVV
+841 TLEVV

-890 LDDAYVAAQ
+890 LDEAYIAAQ
-899 RDVNPG
+899 RDVRPG

-915 GTGMSQDVIERAF
+915 GTGMPQDVIGRAF

-955 EGHAR
+955 EGHAK
-960 IYSEIGQGTTIKIY
+960 IYSEVGQGTTIKIY
-974 LPRYRGETEAEIEAA
+974 LPRYRGETDAEIEAA
-989 TLAEAPLAQSG
+989 TLAEAPRAESG
-1000 ETVLVVEDEPVVRGL
+1000 ETVLVVEDEPVVRSL
-1015 ILEVLEDLGYRTL
+1015 IIEVLEDLGYRTL
-1028 EAADGPEGLKVLQSK
+1028 EAADGPEGLKILQSRR
-1043 AHIDLLI
+1043 HIDLLI

-1066 ARERRPDLKVL
+1066 ARERRRDLKVL

-1106 DALAQKIRSILTG
+1106 DALAQRIRSIIR
-1119 ADFSDGSTSSTS
+1119 DE
-1131 ITRQS
+1131 